1 LDPENPGSK
10 GIYST
15 GLMLNL
21 TRTSCN
27 GGKAVFSVAGALE
40 GGVFHGGFRCS
51 FSTTMSVDDGN
62 C

>member
-1 LDPENPGSK
+1 
-10 GIYST
+10 
-15 GLMLNL
+15 MLNL

-27 GGKAVFSVAGALE
+27 GGKAVFSVAGALD